1 MRSGI
6 RFFHNFINE
15 LKNVQR
21 IEILPYHTFG
31 EYKWKE
37 LGLEY
42 PLTGIE
48 PPTAERV
55 ENAKQIL
62 IDGGATAS
70 YFYGPLR
77 PDA

>member
-1 MRSGI
+1 MLVPERTDNDEYLKKLK
-6 RFFHNFINE
+6 NFVNE

-48 PPTAERV
+48 PPAAERV

-62 IDGGATAS
+62 IG
-70 YFYGPLR
+70 
-77 PDA
+77 

>member
-1 MRSGI
+1 MM
-6 RFFHNFINE
+6 NFVNE

-48 PPTAERV
+48 PPAAERV

-62 IDGGATAS
+62 IG
-70 YFYGPLR
+70 
-77 PDA
+77 